1 MQGVWV
7 PSLVRELGSHINLRQ
22 KQYCN
27 KFKKDFKNGPHQ
39 EKKKKIFKKT
49 KTKLPIQAVLSELG

>member
-27 KFKKDFKNGPHQ
+27 EFKKDFKNGPHQ
-39 EKKKKIFKKT
+39 KKRKRKKEYSGIRGREKARMI
-49 KTKLPIQAVLSELG
+49 PRA

>member
-27 KFKKDFKNGPHQ
+27 EFKKDFKNGPHQ
-39 EKKKKIFKKT
+39 EKKKVFKKKT
-49 KTKLPIQAVLSELG
+49 TKLPIQAVLSELS